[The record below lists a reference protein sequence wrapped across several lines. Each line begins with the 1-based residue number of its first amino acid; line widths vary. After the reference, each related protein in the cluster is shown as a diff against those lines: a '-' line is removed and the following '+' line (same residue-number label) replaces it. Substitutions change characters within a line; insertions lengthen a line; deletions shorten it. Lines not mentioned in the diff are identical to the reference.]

1 MRSWVLFIESV
12 CYILTLDF
20 SYNIEIISIMFSKM
34 AY

>member
-1 MRSWVLFIESV
+1 MGTVHRKHGSV
-12 CYILTLDF
+12 CDILTLDF